1 MYIVT
6 LAVTYVFVM
15 YDIKIWFYYKHIE
28 EFYVRRGRFR
38 RFSFKQT
45 RSLHDCDN
53 QVSYDGFI
61 SCKEFI
67 KG

>member
-1 MYIVT
+1 
-6 LAVTYVFVM
+6 M

-45 RSLHDCDN
+45 RSLNDCDN